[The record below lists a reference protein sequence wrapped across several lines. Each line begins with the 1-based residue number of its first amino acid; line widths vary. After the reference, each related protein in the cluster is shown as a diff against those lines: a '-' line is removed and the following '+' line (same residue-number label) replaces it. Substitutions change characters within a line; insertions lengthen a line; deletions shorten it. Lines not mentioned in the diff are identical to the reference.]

1 MLFTARCSG
10 NSDPTRSTAAV
21 TDQQSGSGAGGTG
34 EAGGGSGRSGGATV
48 SGGGNRGP
56 GGALVAAGAAYP
68 AERACPAEENRG
80 PGGRPSG
87 GESGNSGP
95 GHGGTPGVEGVAAGV
110 RVRCEVRTGSAGS
123 RFSVDGRDLAP
134 GTCLARVTSGA
145 NQRFWG
151 QQATV
156 GDQVEFDFDSS
167 ANDIAA
173 GATPIPTNFIQ
184 GGTVRGEVLAPGLR
198 VVAAATAA

>member
-1 MLFTARCSG
+1 
-10 NSDPTRSTAAV
+10 V
-21 TDQQSGSGAGGTG
+21 TDQQSGSVAGGTG
-34 EAGGGSGRSGGATV
+34 EAGGGSGGSGGGNSVPGSGNSGGGSGGSGGASV

-56 GGALVAAGAAYP
+56 GSSH
-68 AERACPAEENRG
+68 
-80 PGGRPSG
+80 SG
-87 GESGNSGP
+87 GGSGNSGP

-110 RVRCEVRTGSAGS
+110 RVRCEVRTGSARS
-123 RFSVDGRDLAP
+123 KISVDGRDLAP
-134 GTCLARVTSGA
+134 GTYLARVTSGA
-145 NQRFWG
+145 NQRLSG

-156 GDQVEFDFDSS
+156 GDEVEFDFDSN

-198 VVAAATAA
+198 VVAAATATCQVRS